1 MSLPRCRRDYI
12 GGYTESQPRAQHH
25 WQSEVQEKA
34 VNSSRP
40 LEMGLPRREH
50 RTRRQRIIGR
60 EGLVC
65 DRCGTPLASGA
76 QFCTSCGKAIAP
88 GAVPPATPAV
98 TSPPQGR
105 VRKHIH
111 LLATLWLVNGVLRLM
126 GVAWLMLFGGT
137 FFPWLRGRIG
147 PDAWPLGPGWGLD
160 SLLSGG
166 FFSLGIFLGFFG
178 VLHLGTGVGTFRA
191 AILGAHSGPRAGNL
205 SAAAVPLWHGPGN
218 LYALGACSRTVR
230 ARIRPPLSFGRGNP

>member
-1 MSLPRCRRDYI
+1 MF
-12 GGYTESQPRAQHH
+12 
-25 WQSEVQEKA
+25 
-34 VNSSRP
+34 
-40 LEMGLPRREH
+40 
-50 RTRRQRIIGR
+50 
-60 EGLVC
+60 C

-88 GAVPPATPAV
+88 GAVPPATAAV
-98 TSPPQGR
+98 ASPPQGR

-178 VLHLGTGVGTFRA
+178 VLHLALAWGLFERQA
-191 AILGAHSGPRAGNL
+191 WARILGLVLGILALLRFPFGTALGIYTLWVLAPELSAREYDQLSHSGGEIHSAGFSANPR
-205 SAAAVPLWHGPGN
+205 
-218 LYALGACSRTVR
+218 
-230 ARIRPPLSFGRGNP
+230 

>member
-1 MSLPRCRRDYI
+1 MF
-12 GGYTESQPRAQHH
+12 
-25 WQSEVQEKA
+25 
-34 VNSSRP
+34 
-40 LEMGLPRREH
+40 
-50 RTRRQRIIGR
+50 
-60 EGLVC
+60 C

-76 QFCTSCGKAIAP
+76 QFCTSCGKAVAP
-88 GAVPPATPAV
+88 GAVPPATAAV
-98 TSPPQGR
+98 ASPPQGR

-178 VLHLGTGVGTFRA
+178 VVHLALAWGLFERQSWA
-191 AILGAHSGPRAGNL
+191 RILGLVLGILALLRIPFGTALGIYTLWVLAPEPSAREYDQLSHSGGEIHSAGFSANPR
-205 SAAAVPLWHGPGN
+205 
-218 LYALGACSRTVR
+218 
-230 ARIRPPLSFGRGNP
+230 

>member
-1 MSLPRCRRDYI
+1 MF
-12 GGYTESQPRAQHH
+12 
-25 WQSEVQEKA
+25 
-34 VNSSRP
+34 
-40 LEMGLPRREH
+40 
-50 RTRRQRIIGR
+50 
-60 EGLVC
+60 C

-76 QFCTSCGKAIAP
+76 QFCTSCGKAVAP
-88 GAVPPATPAV
+88 GAVPPGVPAV
-98 TSPPQGR
+98 ASPPQGR

-137 FFPWLRGRIG
+137 FFPWFRSRIG

-178 VLHLGTGVGTFRA
+178 LLHLALAWGLFERQSWA
-191 AILGAHSGPRAGNL
+191 RILGLVLGILALLRF
-205 SAAAVPLWHGPGN
+205 PLGT
-218 LYALGACSRTVR
+218 ALGIYTLWVLAPEQS
-230 ARIRPPLSFGRGNP
+230 AREYDQLSHPAGQIQDAGFSANPR

>member
-1 MSLPRCRRDYI
+1 M
-12 GGYTESQPRAQHH
+12 A
-25 WQSEVQEKA
+25 
-34 VNSSRP
+34 
-40 LEMGLPRREH
+40 MF
-50 RTRRQRIIGR
+50 
-60 EGLVC
+60 C

-76 QFCTSCGKAIAP
+76 QFCTSCGKAVAP

-98 TSPPQGR
+98 ASPPQGR

-111 LLATLWLVNGVLRLM
+111 LLATLWLVNGVLRLA

-178 VLHLGTGVGTFRA
+178 VLHLALAWGLFERQSWA
-191 AILGAHSGPRAGNL
+191 RILGLVLGILALLRFPFGTALGIYTLWVLAPEPSAREYDQLSHSGGQIHGAGFSANPR
-205 SAAAVPLWHGPGN
+205 
-218 LYALGACSRTVR
+218 
-230 ARIRPPLSFGRGNP
+230 

>member
-1 MSLPRCRRDYI
+1 MF
-12 GGYTESQPRAQHH
+12 
-25 WQSEVQEKA
+25 
-34 VNSSRP
+34 
-40 LEMGLPRREH
+40 
-50 RTRRQRIIGR
+50 
-60 EGLVC
+60 C

-88 GAVPPATPAV
+88 GAIPPATAAV
-98 TSPPQGR
+98 ASPPQGR

-166 FFSLGIFLGFFG
+166 FFSLGVFLGFFG
-178 VLHLGTGVGTFRA
+178 VVHLALAWGLFERQSWA
-191 AILGAHSGPRAGNL
+191 RILGLVLGILALLRFPFGTALGIYTLWVLAPEPSAREYEQLSHSGGEIHSAGFSANPR
-205 SAAAVPLWHGPGN
+205 
-218 LYALGACSRTVR
+218 
-230 ARIRPPLSFGRGNP
+230 